1 MQYCV
6 SYANNYRNSI
16 KINNDCVFFT
26 ELMTI
31 LLKGSM
37 KMLKGSLKMIFKPP
51 LSYTCCLGVSHMCLK
66 VTNKTPKMA

>member
-1 MQYCV
+1 MT
-6 SYANNYRNSI
+6 A
-16 KINNDCVFFT
+16 FLT
-26 ELMTI
+26 EWMTI

-51 LSYTCCLGVSHMCLK
+51 LSYTCCLGVSYMWLK